1 MKQTK
6 KEMTEREEMMAER
19 DMSIEY
25 AKDHPRAAEREKAA
39 MKIQARMR
47 GKKARQE
54 IDVKKNERMAKL
66 EAIRAKKAGKAAGG
80 DDDDGPYSK
89 SQGKAKVP
97 PVTID
102 SAPASP
108 DFGAAVQDISDRL
121 KNAAKLGMLFM
132 SGGGDGGESSE
143 LGEARPLPGGLG
155 AAKPLPPAPKKPE
168 SPPPPPSALRR
179 QSTGHL
185 RSADATAK
193 LAAIQAR
200 KNSRKNLVKDADE
213 FGETEAMAK
222 AIDKYNYSATRQVI

>member
-1 MKQTK
+1 
-6 KEMTEREEMMAER
+6 MT
-19 DMSIEY
+19 SGG
-25 AKDHPRAAEREKAA
+25 
-39 MKIQARMR
+39 Q
-47 GKKARQE
+47 
-54 IDVKKNERMAKL
+54 L

-80 DDDDGPYSK
+80 DDDEGRLARA
-89 SQGKAKVP
+89 GKAKVP

-108 DFGAAVQDISDRL
+108 ILARLFGHDRL

-143 LGEARPLPGGLG
+143 LGEAMPLPGGLG

-200 KNSRKNLVKDADE
+200 KNSRKNLVKDEDE